1 MKIIIKTLNL
11 DLTPS
16 LQQYI
21 EEKIGGLEKFLK
33 SCETESEIQ
42 CAVEA
47 GRITRHHH
55 QGKIFK
61 AEINLKLP
69 RQVLRSAAESEDI
82 RLAINKAKDE
92 LRQEIKKYKQKSQI
106 QDDKKNYR
114 SLLKQRE
121 KI

>member
-1 MKIIIKTLNL
+1 MKILIKTLNL
-11 DLTPS
+11 DLTPI
-16 LQQYI
+16 LKQYI

-69 RQVLRSAAESEDI
+69 RQVLRSVAESEDI

>member
-11 DLTPS
+11 DLTPI
-16 LQQYI
+16 LKQYI

-33 SCETESEIQ
+33 FCETESEIQ
-42 CAVEA
+42 CAVEV

-55 QGKIFK
+55 QGRVFQ
-61 AEINLKLP
+61 AEINLRLP
-69 RQVLRSAAESEDI
+69 HRTLRSSAESEDV
-82 RLAINKAKDE
+82 RLAVNQAKSE
-92 LRQEIKKYKQKSQI
+92 LLEEIKKYKQKSQI

-114 SLLKQRE
+114 SLLQQRE